1 MAMMKH
7 FIKSWSDKKNDKCKH
22 CTNTGRRNI
31 WMSTTYFLLREFGN
45 LGILAVGCGYFGKL
59 FHICTRKES
68 THSLHFR
75 WVIGINIPGLSE
87 NKRDWSRDG
96 PEALFLSSVLPH
108 LGPLFP
114 IITTS
119 TFLISFFTSCV
130 WSILILSIWSILTIK
145 NLDFESWCSH
155 WLTRHTSTNP

>member
-1 MAMMKH
+1 MAMMKY
-7 FIKSWSDKKNDKCKH
+7 FIKSWSDKKKDKCKH
-22 CTNTGRRNI
+22 CTNTGKRNI

-87 NKRDWSRDG
+87 NKGDWSRDG
-96 PEALFLSSVLPH
+96 PEALFLFSVLSH
-108 LGPLFP
+108 LRP
-114 IITTS
+114 
-119 TFLISFFTSCV
+119 
-130 WSILILSIWSILTIK
+130 LILHHHNLYF
-145 NLDFESWCSH
+145 LDFFLYFLCLVHSYNSKSG
-155 WLTRHTSTNP
+155 LVTDLQDIFQQIPKYL